1 VRGPPRVL
9 IVDDEP
15 QVCALIRD
23 GLADSGLRCTAVTK
37 PAKAKQLLDQKD
49 FNVMVTDIA
58 MPEASGLDLLAH
70 ARHSVPGCKVILI
83 TGKPS
88 AEVLA
93 KALSL
98 GAYDYFLKPFDIANL
113 VAAVKG
119 AVADPCDSR
128 HLPLRAAKALEM
140 EFRLRETALESIR
153 ALAQA
158 VEAKDPYT
166 RRHSDQVTH
175 YALNIA
181 KRLKCSESEIESIR
195 IAAML
200 HDIGKI
206 GIPDHILTK
215 PGPLA
220 PSELAMVRRHPVLGS
235 EILRNI
241 SVFGQ
246 EAMLV
251 RHHHENWDGQGYPD
265 GLQAEEIP
273 FGARIINVADSMDAM
288 LMKRTYKRA
297 YSVRKMLA
305 ELARCAG
312 KQFDP
317 QVAAVAVEWCRG
329 HPEKLILTH

>member
-1 VRGPPRVL
+1 VRGPPQVL

-166 RRHSDQVTH
+166 RRHSDQVAH
-175 YALNIA
+175 YARHLGRA
-181 KRLKCSESEIESIR
+181 AGLAEDLVESIR
-195 IAAML
+195 TAALL
-200 HDIGKI
+200 HDVGKI

-215 PGPLA
+215 PGRLT
-220 PSELAMVRRHPVLGS
+220 SKEFSHVRRHPMLGFQ
-235 EILRNI
+235 ILQNI
-241 SVFGQ
+241 SVFSV
-246 EAMLV
+246 EAKLV
-251 RHHHENWDGQGYPD
+251 RHHHENWDGSGYPD
-265 GLQAEEIP
+265 GLAGEAIP
-273 FGARIINVADSMDAM
+273 RGARIINLADSIDAM
-288 LMKRTYKRA
+288 LMKRTYKDA
-297 YSVRKMLA
+297 YSVPKML
-305 ELARCAG
+305 EEIQRGSGTQFEPQLA
-312 KQFDP
+312 
-317 QVAAVAVEWCRG
+317 QVALNWCRN
-329 HPEKLILTH
+329 HSNLLILPA